1 MEKPRKSVEVYL
13 FAQRRR
19 ERNFSFVKLSACVY
33 FNTHGSELLQ
43 DDEVQRK

>member
-1 MEKPRKSVEVYL
+1 MEKPGKSIEVHL
-13 FAQRRR
+13 FALRRR
-19 ERNFSFVKLSACVY
+19 ERKFSFVKLSACVY